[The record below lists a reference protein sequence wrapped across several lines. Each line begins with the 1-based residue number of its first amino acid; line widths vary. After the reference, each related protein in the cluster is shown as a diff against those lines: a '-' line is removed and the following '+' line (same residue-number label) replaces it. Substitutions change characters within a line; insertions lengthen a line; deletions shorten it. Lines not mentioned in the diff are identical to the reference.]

1 MVYAWGKTRI
11 SSTMRITKQ
20 FGVAEHTKPI
30 MKRGPSRCL
39 VELPDVELRVRS
51 CLQNWTP
58 QILINQK
65 SWEHLTFYWWSKR
78 DLYFMV

>member
-20 FGVAEHTKPI
+20 LGVAEHTKPI
-30 MKRGPSRCL
+30 MKRGPNRCL
-39 VELPDVELRVRS
+39 VQLPDVELQVRS
-51 CLQNWTP
+51 CSQNWTP

-65 SWEHLTFYWWSKR
+65 SCEHLTFYRSVNR
-78 DLYFMV
+78 DHYFMV